1 MLTMTSKF
9 LRKKKQKEKK
19 NCKDNKG
26 VTFQISKKKKKKKG
40 GVTFHEIIIPS

>member
-19 NCKDNKG
+19 NCKDSKG
-26 VTFQISKKKKKKKG
+26 VTFQISNKKKKKG
-40 GVTFHEIIIPS
+40 GVTFHEIIIPI